1 MMLAQPVAAHCIIT
15 APVRKLNRKT
25 PERRSATFLNTLP
38 ALRADTAVFLLQN
51 APFQAKIN
59 NQKMLPPGAIF
70 KLKIHQNAFTAG
82 L

>member
-1 MMLAQPVAAHCIIT
+1 MLAQPVAAHCIIT
-15 APVRKLNRKT
+15 APVRKLNRKR
-25 PERRSATFLNTLP
+25 PERRSATFLNALP
-38 ALRADTAVFLLQN
+38 ALRADTAVFFLLQN
-51 APFQAKIN
+51 APFQVKIN